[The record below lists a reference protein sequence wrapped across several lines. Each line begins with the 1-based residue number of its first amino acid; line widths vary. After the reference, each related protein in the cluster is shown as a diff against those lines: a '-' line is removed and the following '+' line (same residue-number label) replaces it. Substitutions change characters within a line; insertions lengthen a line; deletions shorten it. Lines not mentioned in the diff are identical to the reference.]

1 MLSGA
6 VWLCQALQHPQRIS
20 CAASTPGHQP
30 PTHPPPK
37 QTSHPPTTQHVLL
50 CLTARKPCRYSAAIS
65 LLGPCK
71 DAALLR
77 LLLSKRSAA
86 WLKAGRQQAAL
97 GDAAAAVRAAPG
109 WAKAHW
115 RRGRALAALRRW
127 ATGPCVHDFDN
138 CHDSAALCCWVK
150 GFAGAEAACWLHP
163 RWRWVARLLRWP
175 EALAAFLQAWSR
187 SELAGMHGSLL
198 RCCCC
203 AASSNKPKVKSAVLY
218 IEETHDVVTIDDLGD
233 GCLYAFNS
241 PLQPG
246 DVQEELLPPHMQAI
260 ISKPPGSLSKASRKH
275 FRHKGVRQ
283 GHLHDPPTLQEPL
296 YLHMKEGRINVGR
309 TGRTYSL
316 HGALTHDLV
325 RQANGQPPAN
335 FTSHEQRDKVSFQV
349 LEEIDIGGLEGL
361 VMFQAH
367 QMRDSPEKAQ
377 RFLDVMRA
385 AGASGLVPEL
395 SRWAS
400 LPPADSSSSLCRPG
414 KKRKLAKP
422 VPQLPVDAA
431 AAPFAEPAID
441 EAAAAPI
448 VWTMTTCKPG
458 SSGSNAAGAASSSAG
473 LTAMLGAAVG
483 LQALSAEAVLGAG
496 NIPQQLL
503 YVDSSRPDTS
513 STVAAAAD
521 MMDVVYNCEW
531 PGVTGSSAAA
541 ELGLVAGPGV
551 VGLLVGTASAALP
564 GC

>member
-1 MLSGA
+1 MAGPFDGF
-6 VWLCQALQHPQRIS
+6 CALQGEGVVPF
-20 CAASTPGHQP
+20 ASASNLSPVRSWEQLRT
-30 PTHPPPK
+30 
-37 QTSHPPTTQHVLL
+37 
-50 CLTARKPCRYSAAIS
+50 I
-65 LLGPCK
+65 GPCWGLARGSGCTNVYYK
-71 DAALLR
+71 LIIIAWVNNGRKRMGFYNAA
-77 LLLSKRSAA
+77 
-86 WLKAGRQQAAL
+86 
-97 GDAAAAVRAAPG
+97 
-109 WAKAHW
+109 
-115 RRGRALAALRRW
+115 
-127 ATGPCVHDFDN
+127 
-138 CHDSAALCCWVK
+138 
-150 GFAGAEAACWLHP
+150 
-163 RWRWVARLLRWP
+163 
-175 EALAAFLQAWSR
+175 
-187 SELAGMHGSLL
+187 
-198 RCCCC
+198 
-203 AASSNKPKVKSAVLY
+203 AASSNKPKVKSAVLALY
-218 IEETHDVVTIDDLGD
+218 IEAQSVLDSSNSPQTDALLLLAETHDMVTIDDLGD
-233 GCLYAFNS
+233 GCMYAFNS

-260 ISKPPGSLSKASRKH
+260 ISKPPGSLSKANRKQ
-275 FRHKGVRQ
+275 FRHKGVRL
-283 GHLHDPPTLQEPL
+283 GHLHDTPTLQELL
-296 YLHMKEGRINVGR
+296 YLHVKEGRINVGR

-361 VMFQAH
+361 
-367 QMRDSPEKAQ
+367 
-377 RFLDVMRA
+377 
-385 AGASGLVPEL
+385 L

-483 LQALSAEAVLGAG
+483 LLALSAEAVLGAG
-496 NIPQQLL
+496 DIPQQLL
-503 YVDSSRPDTS
+503 YVDSSHPGVTSCSNDPLLLLADTS

-551 VGLLVGTASAALP
+551 VGLLVGTA
-564 GC
+564 

>member
-1 MLSGA
+1 MRDRSGR
-6 VWLCQALQHPQRIS
+6 C
-20 CAASTPGHQP
+20 
-30 PTHPPPK
+30 
-37 QTSHPPTTQHVLL
+37 VL
-50 CLTARKPCRYSAAIS
+50 T
-65 LLGPCK
+65 
-71 DAALLR
+71 
-77 LLLSKRSAA
+77 
-86 WLKAGRQQAAL
+86 
-97 GDAAAAVRAAPG
+97 
-109 WAKAHW
+109 
-115 RRGRALAALRRW
+115 
-127 ATGPCVHDFDN
+127 
-138 CHDSAALCCWVK
+138 
-150 GFAGAEAACWLHP
+150 
-163 RWRWVARLLRWP
+163 RWP

-187 SELAGMHGSLL
+187 SELAGMAWLTAALLLLCWFIHGSGAGEGVVPFASASNLSPVRSWEQL
-198 RCCCC
+198 KTIGPCWGLARGYGRTDVYYKLIIIAWVNNGRKRMGFYNAA
-203 AASSNKPKVKSAVLY
+203 AASSNKPKVKSVVLY
-218 IEETHDVVTIDDLGD
+218 IEAQSVLDSSNSPQIGALLLLAETHDVVTIADLGD

-260 ISKPPGSLSKASRKH
+260 ISKPPGSLSKANRKR
-275 FRHKGVRQ
+275 FRHKGVRL
-283 GHLHDPPTLQEPL
+283 GHLHDTPTLQEPL
-296 YLHMKEGRINVGR
+296 YLHVKEGRIN
-309 TGRTYSL
+309 
-316 HGALTHDLV
+316 
-325 RQANGQPPAN
+325 ANGQPPAN

-431 AAPFAEPAID
+431 AAPFAEPAIG

-458 SSGSNAAGAASSSAG
+458 SSGSNAARAASSSAG
-473 LTAMLGAAVG
+473 LTAMLGAAVA
-483 LQALSAEAVLGAG
+483 LLALSAEAVLGAG
-496 NIPQQLL
+496 DIPQQLL
-503 YVDSSRPDTS
+503 DVDSSSPGVTSCSNDPLLLLADTS

-521 MMDVVYNCEW
+521 MMDTVYNSYLHNRLLLLCVERRGL
-531 PGVTGSSAAA
+531 PARPPVAAVSSS
-541 ELGLVAGPGV
+541 VAV
-551 VGLLVGTASAALP
+551 MLLVLL
-564 GC
+564 C